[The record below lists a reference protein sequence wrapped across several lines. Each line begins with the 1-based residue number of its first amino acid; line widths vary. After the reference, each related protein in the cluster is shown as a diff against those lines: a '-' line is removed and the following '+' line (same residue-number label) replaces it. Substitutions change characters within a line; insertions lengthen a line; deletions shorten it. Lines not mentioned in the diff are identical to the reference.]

1 MRKLK
6 KERSRG
12 FCFLALFITVGV
24 LFILASCGE
33 KSQPPEKKKIE
44 TTSKKVIK
52 KPVKPVLKDEREDSE
67 EVVAYHYDPMGK
79 KDPFKPL
86 IREERTTAEKIL
98 MQKPLTPLQKYTLAE
113 LKLVAIVIGLENPK
127 AMVEDP
133 KGDGYILSKGTL
145 IGDKFG
151 EVTEIKRNEVVV
163 VEKEVDYSSGEIVHK
178 KVSLIL
184 YKPEEEE
191 L

>member
-1 MRKLK
+1 MIKVR
-6 KERSRG
+6 KERSKG
-12 FCFLALFITVGV
+12 FCFLV
-24 LFILASCGE
+24 LFLIGGLLFNITACGE

-44 TTSKKVIK
+44 TTPKKISRKKV
-52 KPVKPVLKDEREDSE
+52 KPTLKDKKEAPQ
-67 EVVAYHYDPMGK
+67 EVIVYHYDPMGK

-86 IREERTTAEKIL
+86 IKEEKKIAERML
-98 MQKPLTPLQKYTLAE
+98 SQKPLTPLQKYTLAE

-127 AMVEDP
+127 AMVEDS

-151 EVTEIKRNEVVV
+151 EVSEIKRNEVVIM
-163 VEKEVDYSSGEIVHK
+163 EKGIDFSSGEIIHK
-178 KVSLIL
+178 NVSLFL
-184 YKPEEEE
+184 YKSEEEE

>member
-1 MRKLK
+1 MEKAG
-6 KERSRG
+6 KERSKG
-12 FCFLALFITVGV
+12 FYFLGLFIILGL
-24 LFILASCGE
+24 LFNLASCGE

-44 TTSKKVIK
+44 TASKKIIRE
-52 KPVKPVLKDEREDSE
+52 PVKPEIKDKKKDSE
-67 EVVAYHYDPMGK
+67 EVVAYHYDQMGK
-79 KDPFKPL
+79 KDPFRPL
-86 IREERTTAEKIL
+86 IKEEKRTAEKML
-98 MQKPLTPLQKYTLAE
+98 VQGTLTPLQKYTLAE
-113 LKLVAIVIGLENPK
+113 LKLVAIVIGLEDSK

-145 IGDKFG
+145 IGNKFG

-163 VEKEVDYSSGEIVHK
+163 VEKEVDFGSGEIVQK